1 VAKTVPLDARTLQWA
16 RRLFA
21 RYYRSAAIPPPA
33 RLARRE
39 FAAFPFAEQTLMR
52 RHAALRSPE
61 EFHAFLSREAPR
73 HVYYSSAYY
82 RHPADPRMA
91 DKEWLGADLI
101 FDLDSDH
108 LRGAAERDY
117 PGQLQLVKER
127 LKQLLDDFLFGDFGV
142 DPAQTSLVFSGGR
155 GYHVHVHDPPFQSL
169 TSPERRE
176 IVEYVLGMGYD
187 PLSAVE
193 EVREGD
199 GLPSD
204 PAGSP
209 SAEGT
214 GSSGGRRPRARSF
227 KRLPA
232 PNAPGWKGRTTRA
245 VNRLLE
251 HWEAIGADGASQEL
265 VRLNVDAVRAR
276 RWAKWL
282 VTDGGGRR
290 IRETRS
296 LEVFPKEVPKDFL
309 DVVLPQAA
317 IELQGETDAP
327 VTTDVHRLIR
337 LPDSLHGGTG
347 FRAKAIDRDSL
358 DGFDPW
364 RDALFPAAVDERFQ
378 VQLTE
383 SVRYP
388 FHPEEIVG
396 GAGETVEAVTPAALF
411 LVLRGE
417 AVLPPEPA

>member
-1 VAKTVPLDARTLQWA
+1 VAKTVPLDPRTLQWA

-21 RYYRSAAIPPPA
+21 RYYRSTPIPPPM

-52 RHAALRSPE
+52 RHATLPTAE
-61 EFHAFLSREAPR
+61 EFHSFLAREAPR

-82 RHPADPRMA
+82 RRPADPRMS

-117 PGQLQLVKER
+117 PGQLLLVKER
-127 LKQLLDDFLFGDFGV
+127 LKQLLDDFLFGDFGI
-142 DPAQTSLVFSGGR
+142 DPDQTSLVFSGGR
-155 GYHVHVHDPPFQSL
+155 GYHVHVRDPPFQSL

-176 IVEYVLGMGYD
+176 IVEYVLGTGYD
-187 PLSAVE
+187 PLSAIE

-199 GLPSD
+199 ASSRD
-204 PAGSP
+204 PETTASGDGPRSP
-209 SAEGT
+209 NV
-214 GSSGGRRPRARSF
+214 RRARVRSF

-232 PNAPGWKGRTTRA
+232 PDAPGWKGRTTRA
-245 VNRLLE
+245 VIQLME
-251 HWEAIGADGASQEL
+251 HWEAIGAEGATQEL
-265 VRLNVDAVRAR
+265 LRMNVDPGHAR

-290 IRETRS
+290 IRESRS

-347 FRAKAIDRDSL
+347 FRAAAIDRESL

-364 RDALFPAAVDERFQ
+364 RDALYPAPADERFS

-383 SVRYP
+383 SIRYP
-388 FHPEEIVG
+388 FLPETI
-396 GAGETVEAVTPAALF
+396 AGRAGDTVDVVTPAALF